1 MVDKSLKFGWIGA
14 GRMGSEMIRRLAQ
27 SGNDVAVYNRTKAK
41 VEPLIKYGAT
51 SADSVADLAVC
62 DVVFVSVG
70 SSDDF
75 LEVTIGPKGVL
86 SQTMTPRV
94 VVDCSTVSL
103 EASREV
109 RSIATSKS
117 VALLAAPVSGN
128 PKVAEAGRLTMA
140 VSGPKDAYELIK
152 PALDVIVAGV
162 TYVGDGDLARL
173 VKLCHNLFLGVVTQS
188 VAEITILAEK
198 GGVSR
203 QLFLEYLNKSVMGS
217 TFTRYKSPALVNL
230 DYHATFTSKLL
241 RKDFDIGLQT
251 ARDLEV
257 PMPTAAT
264 VYQIVQALVGEGYG
278 DEDFAALIE
287 MQARASGHK
296 LVSENVEV
304 DDGLGVRNNESK

>member
-1 MVDKSLKFGWIGA
+1 MVENSLKFGWVGA
-14 GRMGSEMIRRLAQ
+14 GRMGAEMIRRLAQ
-27 SGNDVAVYNRTKAK
+27 SGGNVTVYNRTASK
-41 VEPLIKYGAT
+41 VEPLLKFGAKAA
-51 SADSVADLAVC
+51 SSVAELAGS

-70 SSDDF
+70 SSEDF
-75 LEVTIGPKGVL
+75 LSVTTGSGGLLTQSVSPKVI
-86 SQTMTPRV
+86 
-94 VVDCSTVSL
+94 VDCSTVSI

-109 RSIATSKS
+109 REVASSKS

-140 VSGPKDAYELIK
+140 VSGPRDAYELAK
-152 PALDVIVAGV
+152 PALDEIVAGV

-188 VAEITILAEK
+188 LVEITILAEK

-217 TFTRYKSPALVNL
+217 TFTKYKSPALVNL

-278 DEDFAALIE
+278 DEDFAAMIE
-287 MQARASGHK
+287 LQARASALK
-296 LVSENVEV
+296 LVSEGAEV
-304 DDGLGVRNNESK
+304 DDGLGVAN